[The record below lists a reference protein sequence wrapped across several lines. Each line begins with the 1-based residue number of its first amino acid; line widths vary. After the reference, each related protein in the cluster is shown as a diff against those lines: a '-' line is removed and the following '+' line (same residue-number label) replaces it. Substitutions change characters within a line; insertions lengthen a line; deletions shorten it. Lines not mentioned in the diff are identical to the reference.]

1 MRLIGRESP
10 DALSAGPARS
20 VQRGR
25 PEDGV
30 LGQASVCCRFEVS
43 RCPLLQNRGELCLAR
58 LRLSRG
64 LATAKRLRARS
75 CCRVSREVSVFSSLV
90 AGVAKVLSW
99 VSESNKQKNCEGGKK
114 DKKESPVEVS
124 TKAYVSSI
132 PEERVKS
139 QGSAAVV
146 PPYLTLCLSNEFV
159 VYT

>member
-1 MRLIGRESP
+1 
-10 DALSAGPARS
+10 
-20 VQRGR
+20 
-25 PEDGV
+25 
-30 LGQASVCCRFEVS
+30 
-43 RCPLLQNRGELCLAR
+43 
-58 LRLSRG
+58 
-64 LATAKRLRARS
+64 
-75 CCRVSREVSVFSSLV
+75 LV